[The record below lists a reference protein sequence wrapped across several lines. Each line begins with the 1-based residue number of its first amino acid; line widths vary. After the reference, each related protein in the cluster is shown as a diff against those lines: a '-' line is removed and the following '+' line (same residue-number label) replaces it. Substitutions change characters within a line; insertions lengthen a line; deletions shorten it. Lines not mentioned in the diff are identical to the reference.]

1 MKNFSIEFAQAKTL
15 IEQAKHIVIISHR
28 GPDGDAV
35 GANLGLK
42 LALISHFGKN
52 PEHVVSA
59 CVDPTPTSSHFLKG
73 VKDYVRDFNLGDEK
87 ADTQNEAGA
96 KNTVPDLLI
105 SVDCGA
111 SNMVKFGETKPTLFS
126 GKIPFINIDHHSTND
141 NFGTLNI
148 VDPQA
153 AAACVIVYNFL
164 IFCGVTLDRHM
175 STALLHGLYFDT
187 GSFMHSNTTPEVL
200 QIASKLMWRGADYKT
215 IVRNQFHTMPVRQ
228 LKLFGRAFERTKVNS
243 KGVTVSTLTAQDFNE
258 TGALNED
265 TNGAIDYLN
274 SVPEGKLACLL
285 YEDRKGLLKGSLRT
299 MTDDVNVSKLA
310 GMFGGGGHKRASGFA
325 VPGKFEMSE
334 EGVKISGDSK

>member
-1 MKNFSIEFAQAKTL
+1 MKNFSTEFAQAKTL
-15 IEQAKHIVIISHR
+15 IDQAKRIVIISHR

-52 PEHVVSA
+52 PANVMSA
-59 CVDPTPTSSHFLKG
+59 CVDPPPTSSHFLKG
-73 VKDYVRDFNLGDEK
+73 VKDYVRDFNLDG
-87 ADTQNEAGA
+87 TQPELGE
-96 KNTVPDLLI
+96 TPDLLI

-111 SNMVKFGETKPTLFS
+111 SNMVKFGEKKPTIFS
-126 GKIPFINIDHHSTND
+126 GKVPFINIDHHSTND

-164 IFCGVTLDRHM
+164 IYCGVTLDRHM

-215 IVRNQFHTMPVRQ
+215 IVKNQFHTMPIRQ

-299 MTDDVNVSKLA
+299 LSDEVNVSKLA
-310 GMFGGGGHKRASGFA
+310 GMFGGGGHKKASGFA
-325 VPGKFEMSE
+325 VPGAVELKNDTI
-334 EGVKISGDSK
+334 KISAEKGV